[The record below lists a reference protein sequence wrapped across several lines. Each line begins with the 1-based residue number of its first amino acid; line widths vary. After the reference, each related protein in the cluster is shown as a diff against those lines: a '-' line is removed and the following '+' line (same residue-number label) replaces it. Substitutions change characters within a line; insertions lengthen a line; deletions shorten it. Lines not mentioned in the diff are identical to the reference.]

1 MRKTA
6 AVAWKEVRSYFS
18 SPMAYAVAGVFVGL
32 TGYFFVDG
40 LSGPIPEATV
50 RPYTDSATFVLVLLA
65 PLLTMRLLAEEHKL
79 GTSELLLTAPIRD
92 WEVALGKFLAS
103 LFFFVAS
110 IALTLFYVALL
121 YWVGNPDTGPIL
133 TAYLGLVLFA
143 GAALS
148 IGLFT
153 SSITD
158 NQIVAAVLAAGALLM
173 LTVIQLAADQT
184 SGVIATVLSEVSMAE
199 HYGDFSRGIL
209 SLRGVVYYVS
219 VIVVFLFLTVR
230 SLESRRWR

>member
-6 AVAWKEVRSYFS
+6 AVAWKEIRSYFS

-79 GTSELLLTAPIRD
+79 GTSELLLTAPIQD

-103 LFFFVAS
+103 LIFFVAS

-153 SSITD
+153 SSITASD
-158 NQIVAAVLAAGALLM
+158 RSSFSGASITATWSRNSTATLLWEPPPINHKPSPSSCDC
-173 LTVIQLAADQT
+173 TRT
-184 SGVIATVLSEVSMAE
+184 G
-199 HYGDFSRGIL
+199 
-209 SLRGVVYYVS
+209 
-219 VIVVFLFLTVR
+219 
-230 SLESRRWR
+230 

>member
-1 MRKTA
+1 M
-6 AVAWKEVRSYFS
+6 
-18 SPMAYAVAGVFVGL
+18 
-32 TGYFFVDG
+32 
-40 LSGPIPEATV
+40 
-50 RPYTDSATFVLVLLA
+50 LVLLA

-158 NQIVAAVLAAGALLM
+158 NQIAILL
-173 LTVIQLAADQT
+173 LLN
-184 SGVIATVLSEVSMAE
+184 
-199 HYGDFSRGIL
+199 
-209 SLRGVVYYVS
+209 
-219 VIVVFLFLTVR
+219 VFLLLLGMFLEPI
-230 SLESRRWR
+230 SILIL